1 VQCIMY
7 RQNGGNADTSARG
20 ENARAVQV
28 QSLKMIGYP
37 RWEFVTGGCGHGQW
51 PDKACQY
58 YIDAD
63 RYLHEIRYD
72 RSARNWLLNGERRF
86 PTLQEAQIFAEQLT
100 ASKV

>member
-58 YIDAD
+58 WSLHNLGDA
-63 RYLHEIRYD
+63 
-72 RSARNWLLNGERRF
+72 
-86 PTLQEAQIFAEQLT
+86 T
-100 ASKV
+100 AFKKRANQGRAFRHSF